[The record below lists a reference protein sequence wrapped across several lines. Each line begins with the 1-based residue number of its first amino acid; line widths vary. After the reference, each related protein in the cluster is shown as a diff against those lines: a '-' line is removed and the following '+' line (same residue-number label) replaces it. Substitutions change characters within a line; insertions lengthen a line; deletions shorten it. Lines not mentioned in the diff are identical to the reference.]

1 MKKIIIFT
9 MLLICAVSL
18 NAQEKDSIS
27 VSKPN
32 LDYQYQIDHIRYCAG
47 EYNKQITNGYK
58 VAYSGVGVILV
69 SSLVASN
76 VKEYGNHVMIVGSI
90 FGGILTLAGTA
101 EIIKSNKWMKKMYIG
116 PNGIGIKYNF

>member
-1 MKKIIIFT
+1 M

-27 VSKPN
+27 NPN
-32 LDYQYQIDHIRYCAG
+32 IEYQYQIDHIRYCAG
-47 EYNKQITNGYK
+47 QYNKQIMTGYK

-69 SSLVASN
+69 SALIASN
-76 VKEYGNHVMIVGSI
+76 VKDHSKDIMVVGSI
-90 FGGILTLAGTA
+90 FGGILTLAGTT
-101 EIIKSNKWMKKMYIG
+101 EIIRSNKWMKRIYLG